1 MWHREFSAAVV
12 LILCASAPAVGQAAG
27 GSSTQQPEQNPTQ
40 EIAKEQPEGPAIIV
54 GPTQIRIG
62 GYLGLTGIFRSTNS
76 GGGPGTDF
84 AGIPYGDTA
93 EGNMSETRMTAQASR
108 LSIRINAPASPGRPA
123 LAGYFEMDFAG
134 ATPGNVAVTSSGF
147 GVRLRHAFGEA
158 QRGKFLIGAGQAFS
172 LMTPAKRQISIWPS
186 DFDMSQAVDQNYVL
200 GMVWNRSPQIR
211 FTYRPEPSFNWSLS
225 VENPEQQIGGNA
237 VALPACCADDL
248 AAQYNTGGNGVSV
261 PNLMPDIVSRV
272 AYNHGNTFH
281 VDAGGVIR
289 AFRHSLKP
297 YTDSVHQIGGGASV
311 NGNVNAGAATRILG
325 QVSYGAGMGRYV
337 GGLVPD
343 VSISADGKIHPIR
356 TTSWVTGVE
365 EKVNPKVSISGYYS
379 GVRTFNS
386 YSEDTD
392 GSFIGFGFPGSARS
406 NNKLLHEITGV
417 VAVQPWS
424 LPEAGSFQWNSQISW
439 LERSPWSQDSGPQSA
454 SAFMFLTQIRYNLP

>member
-1 MWHREFSAAVV
+1 
-12 LILCASAPAVGQAAG
+12 
-27 GSSTQQPEQNPTQ
+27 
-40 EIAKEQPEGPAIIV
+40 
-54 GPTQIRIG
+54 
-62 GYLGLTGIFRSTNS
+62 
-76 GGGPGTDF
+76 
-84 AGIPYGDTA
+84 
-93 EGNMSETRMTAQASR
+93 
-108 LSIRINAPASPGRPA
+108 
-123 LAGYFEMDFAG
+123 
-134 ATPGNVAVTSSGF
+134 
-147 GVRLRHAFGEA
+147 
-158 QRGKFLIGAGQAFS
+158 
-172 LMTPAKRQISIWPS
+172 
-186 DFDMSQAVDQNYVL
+186 
-200 GMVWNRSPQIR
+200 
-211 FTYRPEPSFNWSLS
+211 
-225 VENPEQQIGGNA
+225 
-237 VALPACCADDL
+237 
-248 AAQYNTGGNGVSV
+248 
-261 PNLMPDIVSRV
+261 MPDIVSRV